1 MSLMNRELF
10 AQDPTATKIPN
21 DGVAQVIR
29 PETDQQWDVLRWELR
44 NFVCNGQ
51 YARGL
56 EQILDSFLKNLSQA
70 QQPAVWVSG
79 FYGSG
84 KSHLVRVL
92 EYLWRDVEL
101 PGGDR
106 ARELVKLPDDVR
118 DHLTELST
126 AGKRLGGL
134 WSAAGLLASGK
145 SDAVRLAFL
154 SVLFDSAGLPEE
166 YPLARFT
173 IWGQENGYLDKIRSA
188 VKAESKSFDKEIH
201 DLYVSPIIAKALL
214 DADSTLGGSVKDVRD
229 LLKTQFPPATRD
241 ITDEEMF
248 DVMDGVLRLQS
259 TSDGKLP
266 LTLVVLDEMQQYI
279 GDDNDKALA
288 VQNIVEGVSARF
300 ESQVLFVATG
310 QSALTATPTLQKLTD
325 RFAVQVA
332 LSDKDVETVVREVVL
347 RKQPEHVPTLKSVL
361 DSVSGEIDRHLGGT
375 QLAPKAADK
384 ADLVPDYPLLPT
396 RRRFWE
402 LALRAIDRAGKAGVL
417 RTQLRIV
424 HEAAAR
430 VAGEAVGHV
439 VGADFLYD
447 EQAPGMLQSGVL
459 LKEIDELIRGLRTD
473 ASDGELKSRICALIF
488 LITQIP
494 TRPVGGDTGLRATAP
509 FLADLLV
516 EDLAGDG
523 AKLRKRVPEQLDKL
537 VVAGAVQRIDDEYLL
552 QTEEGAEW
560 EKDYR
565 GRLAAVRDDAARMNQ
580 LRSER
585 LERAVEGALG
595 SMKLTQGTSRTPRT
609 IDQHWGQDEPPV
621 DEGEVPVWI
630 RDEWSVTEGAVK
642 KAAAEAGD
650 ESPIVFV
657 FLPRREADQ
666 IKEALASYAA
676 AEQTLQRPTPQTDEG
691 KAAQRAMQ
699 TRRSTEDDRLAE
711 LFADVV
717 THARIFQGGGNELT
731 TSSLR
736 DAVETAAQRSLIRM
750 FPKFAAA
757 DNPNWSKVVAKARD
771 GAPDAL
777 DAVGHSGEPTT
788 NTVCKEVLAAISP
801 GGTKG
806 AELHKR
812 FGAPGFGWPR
822 DAVNGAIFTL
832 LAAGNIRATQDHKE
846 LSGPKELPP
855 NQIGKVTLYKEDE
868 PPTVGQRLAL
878 KGLLAAADVPYEPG
892 QEGAQVAA
900 FLQRLKDLAGRAG
913 GPPPLPEPPDTDHLN
928 ALSALAGNQ
937 RFRAV
942 ADDHDRLRDD
952 HDRWRAA
959 DQQRERREA
968 EWQRLTRLLRH
979 AEGLPIAL
987 ASESAVAAIRDGRL
1001 LLDEPDPVTP
1011 LLQQLTGALRS
1022 EIKQHVE
1029 QFADAQRAAIN
1040 ELESWTEWA
1049 ALDPSDRDSLIADA
1063 KLLPIAAPDVAT
1075 DTKLLE
1081 ALDATPLSS
1090 WQERTSFIP
1099 SRRDQVRH
1107 QALERLQPESVRI
1120 SLEPVTITGEADLEA
1135 YLEDV
1140 RSRVQPQLEAGK
1152 TVIL

>member
-1 MSLMNRELF
+1 MSLTNRELF

-21 DGVAQVIR
+21 DGVANVAR
-29 PETDQQWDVLRWELR
+29 PETKQQWDVLGWELR
-44 NFVCNGQ
+44 SFVCNGQ

-70 QQPAVWVSG
+70 QQPAAWVSG

-92 EYLWRDVEL
+92 EYVWRDFEL
-101 PGGDR
+101 PGGER
-106 ARELVKLPDDVR
+106 ARELVTLPDDVR

-126 AGKRLGGL
+126 AGKRAGGL

-166 YPLARFT
+166 YPLARFA
-173 IWGQENGYLDKIRSA
+173 IWAQENGYFDK
-188 VKAESKSFDKEIH
+188 VKAAVEAEDRSFDKEVH

-214 DADSTLGGSVKDVRD
+214 AADSTLGDSVKDVRD
-229 LLKTQFPPATRD
+229 LLKTQFPPTTKD

-248 DVMDGVLRLQS
+248 DVMDDVLRLQS
-259 TSDGKLP
+259 NSHGKLP

-279 GDDNDKALA
+279 DDDNEKALA

-310 QSALTATPTLQKLTD
+310 QSALIGTPTLEKLTD

-347 RKQPEHVPTLKSVL
+347 RKQPERIPDLKSTL
-361 DSVSGEIDRHLGGT
+361 DAVSGEIDRHLGGT
-375 QLAPKAADK
+375 QLEPRAADK

-402 LALRAIDRAGKAGVL
+402 LALRAIDQAGKAGML

-424 HEAAAR
+424 HEASAQ

-439 VGADFLYD
+439 VGADFVYD

-459 LKEIDELIRGLRTD
+459 LKEIDERIRGLRTD
-473 ASDGELKSRICALIF
+473 DPDGELKSRICALTF
-488 LITQIP
+488 LIRQIP
-494 TRPVGGDTGLRATAP
+494 PRTIGGEGLRATAP

-516 EDLAGDG
+516 EDLSADG
-523 AKLRKRVPEQLDKL
+523 AKLRKRVPEMLDEL
-537 VVAGAVQRIDDEYLL
+537 VAAGAVQRVDDEYLL
-552 QTEEGAEW
+552 QTEEGQEW

-565 GRLAAVRDDAARMNQ
+565 TRLAAVRDDAVRMNQ

-585 LERAVEGALG
+585 LQRAVDAALG

-609 IDQHWGQDEPPV
+609 IDQHWGQDEPSF

-657 FLPRREADQ
+657 FLPRRDADQ

-676 AEQTLQRPTPQTDEG
+676 VEQTLQRPTPQTDEG
-691 KAAQRAMQ
+691 KVAQRAMQ
-699 TRRSTEDDRLAE
+699 TRLATEDDRVAE
-711 LFADVV
+711 LFSDVV
-717 THARIFQGGGNELT
+717 THARVFQGGGNELT

-736 DAVETAAQRSLIRM
+736 DAIETAAQRSLIRM
-750 FPKFAAA
+750 FPKFAVA
-757 DNPNWSKVVAKARD
+757 DNANWSKVVTKARD

-777 DAVGHSGEPTT
+777 DAVGHTGEPTT
-788 NTVCKEVLAAISP
+788 NAVCKEVLAAISP

-822 DAVNGAIFTL
+822 DAVNGALLTL
-832 LAAGNIRATQDHKE
+832 LAAGHIRASQDHKE

-855 NQIGKVTLYKEDE
+855 NQIGKVTVYKEDE
-868 PPTVGQRLAL
+868 PPTVGQRLAVA
-878 KGLLAAADVPYEPG
+878 GLLKEAGVPYEPG
-892 QEGAQVAA
+892 QESAQIAGL
-900 FLQRLKDLAGRAG
+900 LQRLKDLAGRAG
-913 GPPPLPEPPDTDHLN
+913 GPPPLPEPPDTDHVT
-928 ALSALAGNQ
+928 ALSALSGNQ

-942 ADDHDRLRDD
+942 ADNHDRLRDD
-952 HDRWRAA
+952 LNQWRAA
-959 DQQRERREA
+959 DQQRERREG
-968 EWQRLTRLLRH
+968 EWQQLTRLLRH
-979 AEGLPIAL
+979 AEGLPIAP
-987 ASESAVAAIRDGRL
+987 ASEPAVAAIRDGRL

-1011 LLQQLTGALRS
+1011 LLQQLTDALRS
-1022 EIKQHVE
+1022 EIKQHAE
-1029 QFADAQRAAIN
+1029 QFADAQRDAVN
-1040 ELESWTEWA
+1040 ELESWAEWA
-1049 ALDPSDRDSLIADA
+1049 ALDASDRNTLIADA
-1063 KLLPIAAPDVAT
+1063 KLLPVAPLDVAT

-1081 ALDATPLSS
+1081 ALDATSLTS

-1107 QALERLQPESVRI
+1107 RALERLQPKSVRI
-1120 SLEPVTITGEADLEA
+1120 SMEPVTITGEGDLEA
-1135 YLEDV
+1135 YFEDV
-1140 RSRVQPQLEAGK
+1140 RSRVQPQLDAGK